1 MHWFERRI
9 RQYEHRRWTTDD
21 NRRVMPFHWGLEHI
35 GGDPNAADPAAYVRE
50 YSKWAIEHSREWYAV
65 TPATDYSLDAEGVLT
80 FTSSIESAWPENNTV
95 HAQFFPAGAKG
106 TSGIMPGG
114 GVSGGI
120 DTHRNGR
127 ASGRFEPRRSEGG
140 ASPAPTKSA
149 FAGATNGSS
158 NGAAHGAS
166 RGESSKANGNG
177 AGLRPAVV
185 LLPNWNAKW
194 HGQRGLC
201 EWLQRIGVSVLRLSL
216 PYHDRRMAKGH
227 ERADQLVGPNIGL
240 TLQANQQA
248 VQDTRRC
255 LRWLESVGFNRL
267 GILGT
272 SIGSSVGY
280 ITLVHDDALRAGG
293 FFHVSTHF
301 ADVVSRGMTTT
312 HVWEG
317 LRGHV
322 TVDEL
327 REFWAPVS
335 PMPYVERGM
344 GAGKNAFMVY
354 GKYDPTFLPEL
365 TEQMLAALRKND
377 ATPRTLELHCGHYSL
392 ELAPFSHIAG
402 YKMLT
407 YLRST
412 LKSID

>member
-21 NRRVMPFHWGLEHI
+21 NRRVQAFDWGLEHI
-35 GGDPNAADPAAYVRE
+35 GGDRDAAGPAAYVRE
-50 YSKWAIEHSREWYAV
+50 YSRWAIEHSKQWYEV
-65 TPATDYSLDAEGVLT
+65 TPASDYSLDAEGVLT
-80 FTSSIESAWPENNTV
+80 FTSSIRSAWPENNTV

-106 TSGIMPGG
+106 TSGNIEGG
-114 GVSGGI
+114 GNGAG
-120 DTHRNGR
+120 RNGS
-127 ASGRFEPRRSEGG
+127 AAAQSG
-140 ASPAPTKSA
+140 SP
-149 FAGATNGSS
+149 NGTANGNS
-158 NGAAHGAS
+158 NRIWNGNRNGD
-166 RGESSKANGNG
+166 GNG

-201 EWLQRIGVSVLRLSL
+201 EWLQRIGVTVLRLSL
-216 PYHDRRMAKGH
+216 PYHDRRMARGH

-240 TLQANQQA
+240 TLQANRQA

-255 LRWLESVGFNRL
+255 LRWLESQGFNRL

-322 TVDEL
+322 TVDDL

-344 GAGKNAFMVY
+344 GAGKNAFMVH

-365 TEQMLAALRKND
+365 TAQMLAALRANK
-377 ATPRTLELHCGHYSL
+377 AAPRTLELHCGHYSL

-402 YKMLT
+402 YRMLT
-407 YLRST
+407 FLRSS
-412 LKSID
+412 LLAR

>member
-21 NRRVMPFHWGLEHI
+21 NRRVQAFDWGLEHI
-35 GGDPNAADPAAYVRE
+35 GGDPNAADPAAFVRE
-50 YSKWAIEHSREWYAV
+50 YSRWAIEHSKQWYEV

-80 FTSSIESAWPENNTV
+80 FTSSIRSAWPENNKV

-106 TSGIMPGG
+106 TSANIAGISNGK
-114 GVSGGI
+114 
-120 DTHRNGR
+120 HRN
-127 ASGRFEPRRSEGG
+127 
-140 ASPAPTKSA
+140 
-149 FAGATNGSS
+149 GATNGNSS
-158 NGAAHGAS
+158 GAS
-166 RGESSKANGNG
+166 NGNG
-177 AGLRPAVV
+177 SGSAARPAVV

-201 EWLQRIGVSVLRLSL
+201 EWLQRIGVTVLRLSL

-240 TLQANQQA
+240 TLQANRQA

-255 LRWLESVGFNRL
+255 LRWLEQQGFNRL

-365 TEQMLAALRKND
+365 TEQMLAALRAND

-402 YKMLT
+402 YRMLT

-412 LKSID
+412 LRSGDS

>member
-21 NRRVMPFHWGLEHI
+21 NRRVMPFDWGLEHI
-35 GGDPNAADPAAYVRE
+35 GGDPQAADPAGFVRE
-50 YSKWAIEHSREWYAV
+50 YSRWAIEHSREWYAC
-65 TPATDYSLDAEGVLT
+65 TPAPDYALDAEGVLT
-80 FTSSIESAWPENNTV
+80 FTSSIESAWAENNTV
-95 HAQFFPAGAKG
+95 HAQFFPAGQKG
-106 TSGIMPGG
+106 TARDWAGLGAAGPAAKNGS
-114 GVSGGI
+114 
-120 DTHRNGR
+120 RNGD
-127 ASGRFEPRRSEGG
+127 SNGNG
-140 ASPAPTKSA
+140 
-149 FAGATNGSS
+149 NGSS
-158 NGAAHGAS
+158 NGT
-166 RGESSKANGNG
+166 KP
-177 AGLRPAVV
+177 RPAVV

-240 TLQANQQA
+240 TLQANRQA

-255 LRWLESVGFNRL
+255 LRWLEQQGFNRL

-317 LRGHV
+317 LRGRV

-344 GAGKNAFMVY
+344 GKGKNAFMVY

-377 ATPRTLELHCGHYSL
+377 AAPRTLELHCGHYSL
-392 ELAPFSHIAG
+392 ELAPFSHVAG
-402 YKMLT
+402 YRMLT

-412 LKSID
+412 LLAR

>member
-21 NRRVMPFHWGLEHI
+21 NRRVMPFDWGLEHV
-35 GGDPNAADPAAYVRE
+35 GGDPNAADPAGFVRE
-50 YSKWAIEHSREWYAV
+50 YSRWAIEHSREWFAV
-65 TPATDYSLDAEGVLT
+65 TPASDYSLDAEGVLT
-80 FTSSIESAWPENNTV
+80 FTSSVVSAWPENNKV
-95 HAQFFPAGAKG
+95 HAQFFPAGKKG
-106 TSGIMPGG
+106 TSAEMPG
-114 GVSGGI
+114 V
-120 DTHRNGR
+120 RNG
-127 ASGRFEPRRSEGG
+127 
-140 ASPAPTKSA
+140 
-149 FAGATNGSS
+149 TNQ
-158 NGAAHGAS
+158 NGAG
-166 RGESSKANGNG
+166 GNG
-177 AGLRPAVV
+177 AGRKGGTGHAASNGEANGAGNKSAARPAVV

-227 ERADQLVGPNIGL
+227 ERADQLVGPNVGL

-280 ITLVHDDALRAGG
+280 ITLVHDDAVRAGG

-322 TVDEL
+322 SVEDL

-344 GAGKNAFMVY
+344 GKGKNAFMVY

-365 TEQMLAALRKND
+365 TEQMLEALRANN
-377 ATPRTLELHCGHYSL
+377 AAPRTLELHCGHYSL
-392 ELAPFSHIAG
+392 ELAPFSHVAG

-412 LKSID
+412 LLAR

>member
-21 NRRVMPFHWGLEHI
+21 NRRVQPFDWGLEHI
-35 GGDPNAADPAAYVRE
+35 GGERDTANPEAYVRE
-50 YSKWAIEHSREWYAV
+50 YSRWAIEHNREWFDCA
-65 TPATDYSLDAEGVLT
+65 PATDYSLDAEGVLR
-80 FTSSIESAWPENNTV
+80 FTSSIRSAWPENNIV
-95 HAQFFPAGAKG
+95 HAQFFPAGKKG
-106 TSGIMPGG
+106 TARIDPVRAAANASG
-114 GVSGGI
+114 
-120 DTHRNGR
+120 HRNG
-127 ASGRFEPRRSEGG
+127 G
-140 ASPAPTKSA
+140 AGK
-149 FAGATNGSS
+149 NGSQ
-158 NGAAHGAS
+158 NGNS
-166 RGESSKANGNG
+166 NGNG
-177 AGLRPAVV
+177 NGTGLRPAVV

-240 TLQANQQA
+240 TLQANRQA

-255 LRWLESVGFNRL
+255 LRWLEQQGFNRL

-322 TVDEL
+322 TVNDL

-365 TEQMLAALRKND
+365 TEQMLAALRANN
-377 ATPRTLELHCGHYSL
+377 AAPRTLELHCGHYSL
-392 ELAPFSHIAG
+392 ELAPFSHLAG

-412 LKSID
+412 LLARG

>member
-21 NRRVMPFHWGLEHI
+21 NRRVQAFDWGLEHI
-35 GGDPNAADPAAYVRE
+35 GGNRGAADPAAYVRE
-50 YSKWAIEHSREWYAV
+50 YSRWAIEHSREWFDCAA
-65 TPATDYSLDAEGVLT
+65 ATDYALDAEGVLR
-80 FTSSIESAWPENNTV
+80 FTSSSRSAWPENNVV
-95 HAQFFPAGAKG
+95 HAQFFPAGKKG
-106 TSGIMPGG
+106 TA
-114 GVSGGI
+114 GI
-120 DTHRNGR
+120 DLGGAAFTEASAHRNG
-127 ASGRFEPRRSEGG
+127 G
-140 ASPAPTKSA
+140 AAK
-149 FAGATNGSS
+149 NGSR
-158 NGAAHGAS
+158 NGNSDG
-166 RGESSKANGNG
+166 NGNG
-177 AGLRPAVV
+177 TGVRPAVV

-194 HGQRGLC
+194 YGQRGLC

-240 TLQANQQA
+240 TLQANRQA

-255 LRWLESVGFNRL
+255 LRWLEQQGFNRL

-280 ITLVHDDALRAGG
+280 ITLVHDEALRAGG

-301 ADVVSRGMTTT
+301 ADVVSLGMKKT

-335 PMPYVERGM
+335 PIPYVERGM
-344 GAGKNAFMVY
+344 GAGKNTFMVY

-365 TEQMLAALRKND
+365 TKQMLAALRANK
-377 ATPRTLELHCGHYSL
+377 AAPRTLELRCGHYSL
-392 ELAPFSHIAG
+392 ELAPFSHVAG

-412 LKSID
+412 LRNGD

>member
-35 GGDPNAADPAAYVRE
+35 GGEPNTADPAAYVRE

-65 TPATDYSLDAEGVLT
+65 TPASDYSLDAEGVLT
-80 FTSSIESAWPENNTV
+80 FTSSIRSAWPENNRV

-106 TSGIMPGG
+106 TSGIVP
-114 GVSGGI
+114 SGGNGA
-120 DTHRNGR
+120 HRNG
-127 ASGRFEPRRSEGG
+127 GG
-140 ASPAPTKSA
+140 GEKH
-149 FAGATNGSS
+149 GSS
-158 NGAAHGAS
+158 NGAANAPSNGNS
-166 RGESSKANGNG
+166 NGNG
-177 AGLRPAVV
+177 NGFVARPAVV

-240 TLQANQQA
+240 TLQANRQA

-255 LRWLESVGFNRL
+255 LRWLESQGFNRL

-280 ITLVHDDALRAGG
+280 ITLVHDEAVRAGG

-322 TVDEL
+322 TVDDL

-344 GAGKNAFMVY
+344 GARRNAFMVY

-365 TEQMLAALRKND
+365 TEQMLAALRTND
-377 ATPRTLELHCGHYSL
+377 STPRTLELHCGHYSL
-392 ELAPFSHIAG
+392 ELAPFSYVAG
-402 YKMLT
+402 YRMLT

-412 LKSID
+412 LLAR

>member
-35 GGDPNAADPAAYVRE
+35 GGDPNTADPAAYVRE

-65 TPATDYSLDAEGVLT
+65 TPASDYSLDAEGVLT
-80 FTSSIESAWPENNTV
+80 FTSSIRSAWPENNRV

-106 TSGIMPGG
+106 TSGILPGG
-114 GVSGGI
+114 GNGA
-120 DTHRNGR
+120 HRNG
-127 ASGRFEPRRSEGG
+127 GG
-140 ASPAPTKSA
+140 AEKNGSWN
-149 FAGATNGSS
+149 GAANASS
-158 NGAAHGAS
+158 NGNS
-166 RGESSKANGNG
+166 NGNG
-177 AGLRPAVV
+177 NGFVARPAVV

-240 TLQANQQA
+240 TLQANRQA

-255 LRWLESVGFNRL
+255 LRWLEQQGFNRL

-280 ITLVHDDALRAGG
+280 ITLVHDEALRAGG

-344 GAGKNAFMVY
+344 GARRNAFMVY

-365 TEQMLAALRKND
+365 TEQMLAALRTND
-377 ATPRTLELHCGHYSL
+377 STPRTLELHCGHYSL
-392 ELAPFSHIAG
+392 ELAPFSYVAG

-407 YLRST
+407 YLRSE
-412 LKSID
+412 LNR